1 MTICMIMDN
10 PETSH
15 HPVIAKALQ
24 QLGTTHTVRMLD
36 VRTLTGSEAIM
47 QESRQPLADLYLLKS
62 HAPQALD
69 VAQDVEQRGAL
80 VVNSWAASAACQDR
94 LRMTEYMVKAGL
106 LWPQTQSFDTLHE
119 MLSQSE
125 SLIQIP
131 YPFIMKSR
139 YSHRGDLVEKIENR
153 KQIEALVE
161 TWGQEPV
168 IVQELVASDGWDIKV
183 WVIDEHIYAA
193 RRRTPLDATAS
204 KEDFP
209 ITTDGLSEQFL
220 HIIVEIGR
228 VFHLRLYGVDLL
240 MTEHGPIVVDI
251 NAFPGFRGVPD
262 AENALVTLVERALKE
277 RSTLRPLENFER

>member
-62 HAPQALD
+62 HALQALD
-69 VAQDVEQRGAL
+69 VAQYVEQQGAL
-80 VVNSWAASAACQDR
+80 VVNSWAASVACQDR
-94 LRMTEYMVKAGL
+94 LRMTEYMVKNGL
-106 LWPQTQSFDTLHE
+106 PWPQTQSFVTLTE
-119 MLSQSE
+119 LLAQSE
-125 SLIQIP
+125 SGIQIP
-131 YPFIMKSR
+131 YPFILKSR
-139 YSHRGDLVEKIENR
+139 YSHRGDLVEKVESK
-153 KQIEALVE
+153 KQIEALAE

-204 KEDFP
+204 KEEFP
-209 ITTDGLSEQFL
+209 ISTGELSELFL
-220 HIIVEIGR
+220 STIVEIGR

-240 MTEHGPIVVDI
+240 ITKQGSIVVDI

-262 AENALVTLVERALKE
+262 AENALVKLVERALRE
-277 RSTLRPLENFER
+277 RNTLDLM